1 MTSKLAVVPA
11 IVRYQGVE
19 LQSGHMLAVE
29 MEQPADGFA
38 VVHQDGDDLEIISM
52 HVHEAD
58 AVQACQQLA
67 SHIELLNAQGGTLQ

>member
-19 LQSGHMLAVE
+19 LQSGRMLAVE

-38 VVHQDGDDLEIISM
+38 VVHQDGDDLEIWSCLGFVPVFLRALFVIKETIY
-52 HVHEAD
+52 VIKA
-58 AVQACQQLA
+58 
-67 SHIELLNAQGGTLQ
+67 